1 MLHSSLDDLALKF
14 GIKQRIYGSFV
25 LKDVVKLVLLHL
37 NQLGDYDRDV
47 WYFVEY
53 NDLLKGKKFY
63 QRYLITILHRKSVLV
78 KVVQLASFFFILSRQ
93 QQCLA
98 FNGSLTGR
106 EVQTLFDQFLAD
118 SQKCTSDSKHISTFP
133 LNPH

>member
-1 MLHSSLDDLALKF
+1 MWQNWLK
-14 GIKQRIYGSFV
+14 
-25 LKDVVKLVLLHL
+25 L
-37 NQLGDYDRDV
+37 QLGDYDRDV
-47 WYFVEY
+47 WYFVE
-53 NDLLKGKKFY
+53 NKDLLKGKDFH
-63 QRYLITILHRKSVLV
+63 RSLITILHRKSVLV

-118 SQKCTSDSKHISTFP
+118 SQKYTSDSKHISTFP
-133 LNPH
+133 LNPQ

>member
-1 MLHSSLDDLALKF
+1 M
-14 GIKQRIYGSFV
+14 
-25 LKDVVKLVLLHL
+25 
-37 NQLGDYDRDV
+37 GDYDRDV

-93 QQCLA
+93 QQWPA

-106 EVQTLFDQFLAD
+106 EIQTLFDQFSAD
-118 SQKCTSDSKHISTFP
+118 YPECTSDLKHTSTIP
-133 LNPH
+133 INQH